1 MTRPTLSPQRRRA
14 LQLLGV
20 TAFDWA
26 LASRY
31 AKAQSPAVPGPEQL
45 RIGYQ
50 KSAVNLVI
58 LKQQGVLEKRFPGT
72 RVSWLEFPAGPQ
84 LLEALSVG
92 SLEFGLTGDSP
103 PVFAQ
108 AAGKDLLY
116 VGAEPPKPDSSAL
129 LVLKDSPLRT
139 LPDLKGRR
147 IAVQKGS
154 SAHYLLVKAVERAG
168 LQWADIQPVYLAPA
182 DARAAF
188 ERKSVDAWAIWD
200 PFYAATELAIQP
212 RVLAT
217 GRGGPVHPI
226 FARCVAMPK
235 GQALGAK
242 RSWGA
247 APARLGNAADG
258 SLASQPGGKAAPAP
272 LLVVALLAKAP
283 GLGVVTRLD
292 WRGGDSLRTGKNW
305 VNRPLASSNN
315 SFYLAARPFVQAHP
329 QVLRVLFDELSRAD
343 RLAQEARKDAI
354 KLIAD
359 FSGLDAGVVSLFIQ
373 RRPSSPVDVPGPTT
387 VADQQ
392 RVADAFFKLGLI
404 PKPVNVADIV
414 WRPATRS

>member
-20 TAFDWA
+20 TAFHWT

-31 AKAQSPAVPGPEQL
+31 AQAQSPAVPGPEQL

-139 LPDLKGRR
+139 LADLKGRR

-217 GRGGPVHPI
+217 GR
-226 FARCVAMPK
+226 
-235 GQALGAK
+235 
-242 RSWGA
+242 
-247 APARLGNAADG
+247 D
-258 SLASQPGGKAAPAP
+258 
-272 LLVVALLAKAP
+272 
-283 GLGVVTRLD
+283 
-292 WRGGDSLRTGKNW
+292 
-305 VNRPLASSNN
+305 LASSNN
-315 SFYLAARPFVQAHP
+315 SFYLAARPFVHAHP

-414 WRPATRS
+414 WRPVARS

>member
-31 AKAQSPAVPGPEQL
+31 AHAQSSTVPGPEQL

-139 LPDLKGRR
+139 LADLKGRR

-315 SFYLAARPFVQAHP
+315 SFYLAARP
-329 QVLRVLFDELSRAD
+329 D
-343 RLAQEARKDAI
+343 RK
-354 KLIAD
+354 
-359 FSGLDAGVVSLFIQ
+359 SVV
-373 RRPSSPVDVPGPTT
+373 
-387 VADQQ
+387 
-392 RVADAFFKLGLI
+392 
-404 PKPVNVADIV
+404 
-414 WRPATRS
+414 